1 MGIAGSLIWEF
12 FKIKKVKVSGELGQ
26 LQRQNERL
34 NCAQRLLE
42 TTLRSMENLAL
53 ATAFARASAMRS
65 HFKNRFCFSSS
76 EWPKNF
82 KL

>member
-12 FKIKKVKVSGELGQ
+12 FKIKKVKVSAELGQ
-26 LQRQNERL
+26 LQLQNERL
-34 NCAQRLLE
+34 NCAPRLLE

-53 ATAFARASAMRS
+53 ATAFAMASAMRS
-65 HFKNRFCFSSS
+65 HFKNRFALASSP
-76 EWPKNF
+76 WPKNF